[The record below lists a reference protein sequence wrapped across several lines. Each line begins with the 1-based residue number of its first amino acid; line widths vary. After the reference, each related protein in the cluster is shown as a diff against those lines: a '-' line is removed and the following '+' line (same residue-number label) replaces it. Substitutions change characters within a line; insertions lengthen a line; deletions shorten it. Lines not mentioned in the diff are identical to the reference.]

1 MSRGFAL
8 LLLTLLLLV
17 GLAWAE
23 ADAAEPAEINVL
35 HIDGAINPVVSGY
48 IERGIDRAEKNGAV
62 MVIIQLDTP
71 GGLDS
76 SMRDIVQRIVNAKL
90 PVVVY
95 VSPAG
100 ARAASAGV
108 FITMAAHVAAMAP
121 NTAIGAA
128 HPVSIGPSGAEETS
142 STMEKKVLND
152 ALAYIRS
159 IAQFHGRNV
168 EWAQAAVRESV
179 SASAQEALEL
189 NIVDLIA
196 PNLDSLLEQLDG
208 RQVRLLNGSQV
219 VLQTHGVEVRK
230 LDMSTIERFL
240 DAISDPN
247 IAYILLSL
255 AMLGLFVE
263 LANPGMVFP
272 GVLGGIFLFLSLYS
286 LGMLHANFAGLLLI
300 LLAFGL
306 FFAEIFVASHGMLSA
321 GGIGAFIF
329 GSLLLFSGSSPVF
342 RISPWL
348 IGGLASGISIVFILI
363 IAAAIRAH
371 RRQVVTGREGLLGEV
386 AVALTILDSEG
397 TVLLEGERWKAE
409 LEEGRAEVGEKL
421 VVTRTKGLKVWVKK
435 TESEFQSEK
444 ILGNLKIN

>member
-1 MSRGFAL
+1 M
-8 LLLTLLLLV
+8 
-17 GLAWAE
+17 
-23 ADAAEPAEINVL
+23 
-35 HIDGAINPVVSGY
+35 
-48 IERGIDRAEKNGAV
+48 
-62 MVIIQLDTP
+62 
-71 GGLDS
+71 
-76 SMRDIVQRIVNAKL
+76 
-90 PVVVY
+90 
-95 VSPAG
+95 
-100 ARAASAGV
+100 
-108 FITMAAHVAAMAP
+108 
-121 NTAIGAA
+121 
-128 HPVSIGPSGAEETS
+128 
-142 STMEKKVLND
+142 
-152 ALAYIRS
+152 
-159 IAQFHGRNV
+159 
-168 EWAQAAVRESV
+168 
-179 SASAQEALEL
+179 
-189 NIVDLIA
+189 
-196 PNLDSLLEQLDG
+196 DSLLEQLDG

-386 AVALTILDSEG
+386 AVALTILDPEG

-435 TESEFQSEK
+435 TES
-444 ILGNLKIN
+444 

>member
-121 NTAIGAA
+121 STAIGAA

-179 SASAQEALEL
+179 SAP
-189 NIVDLIA
+189 A
-196 PNLDSLLEQLDG
+196 PRRRWSSMLL
-208 RQVRLLNGSQV
+208 
-219 VLQTHGVEVRK
+219 T
-230 LDMSTIERFL
+230 
-240 DAISDPN
+240 
-247 IAYILLSL
+247 
-255 AMLGLFVE
+255 
-263 LANPGMVFP
+263 
-272 GVLGGIFLFLSLYS
+272 
-286 LGMLHANFAGLLLI
+286 
-300 LLAFGL
+300 
-306 FFAEIFVASHGMLSA
+306 
-321 GGIGAFIF
+321 
-329 GSLLLFSGSSPVF
+329 
-342 RISPWL
+342 
-348 IGGLASGISIVFILI
+348 
-363 IAAAIRAH
+363 
-371 RRQVVTGREGLLGEV
+371 
-386 AVALTILDSEG
+386 
-397 TVLLEGERWKAE
+397 
-409 LEEGRAEVGEKL
+409 
-421 VVTRTKGLKVWVKK
+421 
-435 TESEFQSEK
+435 
-444 ILGNLKIN
+444 